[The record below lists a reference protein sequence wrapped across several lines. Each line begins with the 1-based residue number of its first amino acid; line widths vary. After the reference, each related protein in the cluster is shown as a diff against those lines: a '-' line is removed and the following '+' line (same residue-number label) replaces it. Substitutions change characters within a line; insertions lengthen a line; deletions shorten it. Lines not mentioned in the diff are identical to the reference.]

1 MSEKIV
7 RRGIV
12 SAVYPERHTARVTFP
27 DEDDLVSA
35 ELPIL
40 TTFAFINK
48 FFHVPDVGEHVYV
61 LYEQNDSGEGDGVI
75 LGSIF
80 SDQDPPNAASQDKIR
95 MDFGDGSF
103 FEFDRSR
110 GDFDIKCTGN
120 LNINCTGNVTVN
132 GKNIYLN

>member
-1 MSEKIV
+1 MSEKLV
-7 RRGIV
+7 RRGII
-12 SAVYPERHTARVTFP
+12 SAVYPERHSARVTFS
-27 DEDDLVSA
+27 DEDDLVSE

-40 TTFAFINK
+40 TSYAFRNK
-48 FFHVPDVGEHVYV
+48 LFHVPDVGEQVIV

-80 SDQDPPNAASQDKIR
+80 SEQDPPNAASQDKIR

-103 FEFDRSR
+103 FEFDRA
-110 GDFDIKCTGN
+110 TGN

>member
-1 MSEKIV
+1 MSEKLV
-7 RRGIV
+7 RRGII
-12 SAVYPERHTARVTFP
+12 SAVYPERHSARVTFS
-27 DEDDLVSA
+27 DEDDLVSE

-40 TTFAFINK
+40 TSYAFRNK
-48 FFHVPDVGEHVYV
+48 LFHVPDVGEQVIV

-80 SDQDPPNAASQDKIR
+80 SDQDAPNAAEQDKFR

-103 FEFDRSR
+103 FEFDRA
-110 GDFDIKCTGN
+110 TGN